1 MALFCSFYGWV
12 VVHCVYMHHIFFI
25 PSSVSGHLG
34 CSHVTPIV
42 NSDTVNI
49 RVHVSFWI
57 IVLSGYMPR
66 GGTDRS
72 YRNSILR
79 FLRNLHTVVH
89 SGCTYLH
96 SPKWFLLFTLF
107 PTVVHIKST
116 FSPRT
121 FYHLHIFS
129 CLVSNHDDLH
139 VKTYRDISIVFHS
152 YLLTYFKGF
161 ISNIFDE
168 IKILSF

>member
-1 MALFCSFYGWV
+1 MYIYIYIYIYTHTHTPHFT
-12 VVHCVYMHHIFFI
+12 H
-25 PSSVSGHLG
+25 SSVSRHLG
-34 CSHVTPIV
+34 FIHFLAIV
-42 NSDTVNI
+42 NSAAMHI

-66 GGTDRS
+66 GGTARS
-72 YRNSILR
+72 YRNSILS